1 MILTPCIASIDD
13 AAVIVDI
20 NVIGNDLVGNIVLQ
34 KFGVDSYDVVTRM
47 SPTGNIEEDTDQH
60 WYRALLKCCSTASA
74 IRSAFA
80 SLRDLTADTR
90 RTACRV
96 TPYDGGAYM

>member
-20 NVIGNDLVGNIVLQ
+20 IVIGNDLVGNIVLQ

-47 SPTGNIEEDTDQH
+47 SPTGNIGT
-60 WYRALLKCCSTASA
+60 AL
-74 IRSAFA
+74 
-80 SLRDLTADTR
+80 
-90 RTACRV
+90 
-96 TPYDGGAYM
+96 Y

>member
-47 SPTGNIEEDTDQH
+47 SPTGNIEDHTDQRWH
-60 WYRALLKCCSTASA
+60 PVFSLNAALLCKP
-74 IRSAFA
+74 IDRLLRHA
-80 SLRDLTADTR
+80 SLHPR
-90 RTACRV
+90 
-96 TPYDGGAYM
+96 YGIG